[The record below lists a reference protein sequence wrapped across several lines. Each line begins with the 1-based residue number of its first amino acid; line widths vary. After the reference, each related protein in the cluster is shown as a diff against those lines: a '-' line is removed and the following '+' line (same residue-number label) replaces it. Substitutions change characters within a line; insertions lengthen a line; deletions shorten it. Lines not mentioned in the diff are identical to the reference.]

1 MNKRKYTELIYVCI
15 LVFSNTD
22 MATKNTENTSQSKDQ
37 NEELHIVEPQDKQQS
52 KTPMLAQTLAELN
65 QTMGHMAIMLGDL
78 WQKSQDKDV
87 PVQQTEVE
95 QPQPKRR
102 GKKRSKSSSKTSSSS
117 SNSSSTSESDSDDDR
132 RKHKRKSRKTRHETI
147 DCDQDKMSIH
157 GQDDDDNVS
166 LLLQDGAKND
176 SPATASATTA
186 DDTLKNLGEIF
197 EDIEATGEDITPRLA
212 TIAESR
218 WNKKLAPEKLA
229 LIQEKYKRP
238 ANCPTVCS
246 MTVNPEIWSKLPHYQ
261 QRADLNVSKIQ
272 ESVRKAGLIALQ
284 TAHSLTNTKSDEL
297 DVKQLLTQQVDSI
310 ALLGHISHELPCL
323 RRYKIKSVLK
333 PEYAPICVDD
343 GTQSKFLFGDDLPK
357 RLKDAKEA
365 SNVGLAVNTSHAR
378 SHNYR
383 ARKGQDK
390 RNWRQ
395 TNGGHNYNDGS
406 SRSDYF
412 RRGKPPHSRKKG
424 VKQQQ
429 PPYKK

>member
-1 MNKRKYTELIYVCI
+1 
-15 LVFSNTD
+15 
-22 MATKNTENTSQSKDQ
+22 
-37 NEELHIVEPQDKQQS
+37 
-52 KTPMLAQTLAELN
+52 
-65 QTMGHMAIMLGDL
+65 
-78 WQKSQDKDV
+78 
-87 PVQQTEVE
+87 
-95 QPQPKRR
+95 
-102 GKKRSKSSSKTSSSS
+102 
-117 SNSSSTSESDSDDDR
+117 
-132 RKHKRKSRKTRHETI
+132 
-147 DCDQDKMSIH
+147 
-157 GQDDDDNVS
+157 
-166 LLLQDGAKND
+166 
-176 SPATASATTA
+176 
-186 DDTLKNLGEIF
+186 
-197 EDIEATGEDITPRLA
+197 
-212 TIAESR
+212 
-218 WNKKLAPEKLA
+218 
-229 LIQEKYKRP
+229 
-238 ANCPTVCS
+238 
-246 MTVNPEIWSKLPHYQ
+246 
-261 QRADLNVSKIQ
+261 
-272 ESVRKAGLIALQ
+272 
-284 TAHSLTNTKSDEL
+284 LTNTKSDEL

-310 ALLGHISHELPCL
+310 ALLGHISHELACL